1 MHFLGKRN
9 YACQIRSFQQALK
22 ATNID
27 FTR

>member
-9 YACQIRSFQQALK
+9 YTCHIRSFQQALK

-27 FTR
+27 CTR